1 MNYALDAL
9 WWRLTAPHVRALA
22 AVLTAPPLWHSGSE
36 LSVRT
41 LLGES
46 GFRYLLDMNDR
57 PEKLDA
63 YLAAAHPYGNR
74 LGRYAESLMAFWLEN
89 APHAEL
95 LGQNIK
101 VGGEIGQ
108 AAGEADFV
116 ALLNGETYHI
126 ELTCKYYG
134 SRSGRPSEMAGL
146 NPNDRLPDKAAKLAR
161 QTALLQTGAGQGVL
175 RGLGLQ
181 PQQVNAVT
189 VVRGTAFSVVPPA
202 VGNTPLNPYCWHGLY
217 IENWAEYDFSD
228 GLKRYYVLP
237 RMGFLAPARVTGN
250 ETQGAD
256 SIRNIESGL
265 ITEVECRSDGYWHET
280 KRLMKAKR
288 FGR

>member
-9 WWRLTAPHVRALA
+9 WWRLADPHVRALA

-46 GFRYLLDMNDR
+46 GLRFLLDMDGR
-57 PEKLDA
+57 PEKLHVRLVA
-63 YLAAAHPYGNR
+63 EYPYGNR
-74 LGRYAESLMAFWLEN
+74 LGRYAESLLAFWLEN
-89 APHAEL
+89 APHTEL

-101 VGGEIGQ
+101 VGGESGQ

-116 ALLNGETYHI
+116 ALLNGKPYHI

-134 SRSGRPSEMAGL
+134 SRSGRPSEMVGL
-146 NPNDRLPDKAAKLAR
+146 NPNDRLPDKAAKLAQ
-161 QTALLQTGAGQGVL
+161 QTALLQTEAGQGVL
-175 RGLGLQ
+175 YGLGLQ
-181 PQQVNAVT
+181 PQQVRAVT
-189 VVRGTAFSVVPPA
+189 VVRGMAFSAA
-202 VGNTPLNPYCWHGLY
+202 VQPGSQAPLNPYCWHGSY
-217 IENWAEYDFSD
+217 IEDWAEYDFSD
-228 GLKRYYVLP
+228 GLKRYYALP
-237 RMGFLAPARVTGN
+237 RMGFLAPARIAGN

-265 ITEVECRSDGYWHET
+265 VAELERRPDGCWHEVR
-280 KRLMKAKR
+280 RLMKADR
-288 FGR
+288 TGG